1 MATDERRKLFQKPLP
16 RISEMMQIVRIVAD
30 RQRNLPR
37 SRGVLPVTVQAFMN
51 TYRPEQTLRRDM
63 SLLARAGYLQR
74 VGYDDETGVATRR
87 GYRVVDD
94 AGH

>member
-1 MATDERRKLFQKPLP
+1 MATDAKKEIFRKPLP
-16 RISEMMQIVRIVAD
+16 RIAEMMTIVRIVAD
-30 RQRNLPR
+30 RQRNLPK
-37 SRGVLPVTVQAFMN
+37 SRGVLPVTVQAWLN
-51 TYRPEQTLRRDM
+51 VDRPEQTLRRDM